1 MDKQRRNENYPVMV
15 VVVVKYE
22 SFVMSKII
30 RLGEVKQFVK
40 KTNLGR

>member
-1 MDKQRRNENYPVMV
+1 MDKQRRNGNYPVMV
-15 VVVVKYE
+15 VAAVKDE
-22 SFVMSKII
+22 SFAMSKII